1 MKCPNCG
8 KWNQASLPHCMY
20 CGQEL
25 PNDAYGAD
33 GVPAWQIELDD
44 KSKAKTYIRV
54 DESGQVET
62 TMDPRDTLSVEMAE
76 LKKRKLSGEERQR
89 ALRQQAAQR
98 GLAPSGRT
106 VRTTSNRST
115 FFSAYDN
122 PDTSLRPVAPEL
134 VDEETQVQPN
144 ARQVYPEK
152 YRVTYSGDAEDEVYG
167 YGNTRRLVN
176 IQRPGEDE
184 AIYDGFHDTSA
195 YLPSYANQDEY
206 ENSLRMKGMNQ
217 NRRPRRHSMRRFFRA
232 LTIIG
237 CLGLAAWLV
246 VAFVVPVF
254 TSQKDQD
261 KPVAIVTPTIRDD
274 LAAHTVTIPG
284 EEGQRITI
292 RELRTSAIVTGG
304 YATFDIPDHIW
315 YDDYE
320 DYLQETMPITL
331 TPFVI
336 TDTGRQK
343 PLEAIHYEID
353 IPLSPIELS
362 TPDSPYQVVSTAMY
376 NIVFYVREGST
387 VLINDEDYS
396 DLVNTEGG
404 KVNYNATVQPI
415 GENTFHIVVRSQY
428 CRENS
433 MTVTLYREKQSIP
446 LDLASDIATS
456 TSKNYMTV
464 RGTTLP
470 GAVVKVLS
478 PYVDLDITNTPTDGS
493 FSFKANFDKIG
504 NNTIIIT
511 VDYPGKETT
520 RVEHTVYYVP
530 NIDDYSRK
538 AWDIATQYT
547 DLMENLDARKARSQ
561 IYVCKGVITSIDT
574 TKPQRAFMNV
584 GTEESPLMIY
594 VENSSRTTWE
604 VGKSYRLYG
613 DAYGMY
619 DSKPWLVVRY
629 TYGLNETARLR

>member
-62 TMDPRDTLSVEMAE
+62 TMDPRDTLSVEMVE

-336 TDTGRQK
+336 TDTGKQK

-594 VENSSRTTWE
+594 VENSSKTTWE

>member
-122 PDTSLRPVAPEL
+122 SDTSLRPVAPEL

-336 TDTGRQK
+336 TDTGKQK

-594 VENSSRTTWE
+594 VENSSKTTWE

>member
-320 DYLQETMPITL
+320 DYLQETMPIAL

-336 TDTGRQK
+336 TDTGKQK

-594 VENSSRTTWE
+594 VENSSKTTWE

>member
-89 ALRQQAAQR
+89 ALRQQAAKR

-217 NRRPRRHSMRRFFRA
+217 NHRPRRHSMRRFFRA

-336 TDTGRQK
+336 TDTGKQK

>member
-44 KSKAKTYIRV
+44 KSKAKTYNRV

-336 TDTGRQK
+336 TDTGKQK

-594 VENSSRTTWE
+594 VENSSKTTWE

>member
-336 TDTGRQK
+336 TDTGKQK

-433 MTVTLYREKQSIP
+433 MTVTLYREKQTIP

-594 VENSSRTTWE
+594 VENSSKTTWE

>member
-134 VDEETQVQPN
+134 VDEESQVQPN

-336 TDTGRQK
+336 TDTGKQK

>member
-336 TDTGRQK
+336 TDTGKQK

>member
-62 TMDPRDTLSVEMAE
+62 TMDPRDTLSVERAE

-336 TDTGRQK
+336 TDTGKQK

-594 VENSSRTTWE
+594 VENSSKTTWE
-604 VGKSYRLYG
+604 VGKSSRLYG

>member
-106 VRTTSNRST
+106 VRTTSTRST
-115 FFSAYDN
+115 FFSDYDN

-336 TDTGRQK
+336 TDTGKQK

-594 VENSSRTTWE
+594 VENSSKTTWE
-604 VGKSYRLYG
+604 VGKSSRLYG

>member
-62 TMDPRDTLSVEMAE
+62 TMDPRDTLAGEMAE

-134 VDEETQVQPN
+134 VEEETQVQPN

-261 KPVAIVTPTIRDD
+261 KPVAVVTPTIRDD

-336 TDTGRQK
+336 TDTGKQK

-520 RVEHTVYYVP
+520 KVEHTVYYVP